1 MSQNTVQI
9 FDDNVLKITI
19 KQGSETERFN
29 IDFNNIKAGGKV
41 NYGDNETIDILDP
54 ESISSVPGSFSSG
67 ELAYTRDTGRVF
79 VGSLTNTRESNQQ
92 VTFGGSLVGNKYL
105 GFVDSKRDFR
115 REYGDNKSNGA
126 PLNLGESTGTEPGLL
141 TSNSLYRSYNF
152 PNSDSNAPQ
161 ATSDRKWPRLSFY
174 NETYDAYDGDYMYD
188 IYRNALILFDHNIK
202 PSKRANETNFRDNE
216 PTANRSTLQGK
227 RKTPLIP
234 RQLASGNSTTALSTV
249 TQHTEDM
256 YGDGYVLF
264 YNVIPDGET
273 LTFVDRSFSEED
285 GSCNS
290 SNDTLTNNF
299 SYNVIR
305 LNKVPVSAL
314 SSVFDPD
321 QFLMPTD
328 SGGKIK
334 LQPGVI
340 SGGGGGGITVTGGTE
355 NGIVVLRNNKLVTTN
370 VTISSSAAVELD
382 KLGALRDWP
391 TDADKTVYSHI
402 YSNEYLNTIAAK
414 VKDIII
420 ASGGSIGGG
429 SGSGGSNPQMTNA
442 DVIIKYNQ
450 FRDDLVD
457 AAADIDKI
465 IAIVNAAHPT
475 GTPGAIAF
483 KEYFPEGK
491 SAVSTMTAPATL
503 DATASEQTIKD
514 TLDDAY
520 DYLNGNVIL
529 YDDPDDDPDLG
540 PQEETEKGIFE
551 DIENL
556 ISFLRKVH
564 PELKSDIDK
573 AFPNR
578 GLENLE

>member
-1 MSQNTVQI
+1 
-9 FDDNVLKITI
+9 
-19 KQGSETERFN
+19 
-29 IDFNNIKAGGKV
+29 
-41 NYGDNETIDILDP
+41 
-54 ESISSVPGSFSSG
+54 
-67 ELAYTRDTGRVF
+67 
-79 VGSLTNTRESNQQ
+79 
-92 VTFGGSLVGNKYL
+92 
-105 GFVDSKRDFR
+105 
-115 REYGDNKSNGA
+115 
-126 PLNLGESTGTEPGLL
+126 
-141 TSNSLYRSYNF
+141 
-152 PNSDSNAPQ
+152 
-161 ATSDRKWPRLSFY
+161 
-174 NETYDAYDGDYMYD
+174 
-188 IYRNALILFDHNIK
+188 LFDHNIK

-314 SSVFDPD
+314 SSVFDED
-321 QFLMPTD
+321 QFLLPTD

-340 SGGGGGGITVTGGTE
+340 SGGGGNGITVTGGTE

-382 KLGALRDWP
+382 KLGALSDWP
-391 TDADKTVYSHI
+391 ANKTVYSHI

-429 SGSGGSNPQMTNA
+429 SSSSTPQMTNA
-442 DVIIKYNQ
+442 DVILKYNQ
-450 FRDDLVD
+450 FHDDLMD
-457 AAADIDKI
+457 AAGDIDKI
-465 IAIVNAAHPT
+465 IAIVKAAHPT

-483 KEYFPEGK
+483 KEYFPTGK

-503 DATASEQTIKD
+503 NANASEQTIKD

-529 YDDPDDDPDLG
+529 YDDPNDDPDLG
-540 PQEETEKGIFE
+540 PQEETEKGIYE